1 MYCKINCSHISISR
15 CRILFEVVSFYCSSG
30 KQLLLFLFSAL
41 PAKSEE
47 EVISPVS
54 IDTKQLPPS
63 TAASSQNNTSKT
75 TTKEDKENSK
85 KSKTT
90 DDTENDDD
98 IQYIEQSLPKKTTDI
113 NNFDESVDNIANEQ
127 HAKNYKQQNGISG
140 KVSGSKLN
148 SSKENS
154 SKKGKNYNKP
164 DLSSSAFANNK
175 DEAAYIQ
182 K

>member
-1 MYCKINCSHISISR
+1 MI
-15 CRILFEVVSFYCSSG
+15 
-30 KQLLLFLFSAL
+30 SAL
-41 PAKSEE
+41 PAKTEE
-47 EVISPVS
+47 DVISAVPVDS
-54 IDTKQLPPS
+54 KPLPNS
-63 TAASSQNNTSKT
+63 TSST
-75 TTKEDKENSK
+75 TQCNSGKSSGKEDKENIK
-85 KSKTT
+85 KSKLP

-98 IQYIEQSLPKKTTDI
+98 IQYIEQSLPKRQSDI
-113 NNFDESVDNIANEQ
+113 NSFDENAENFANEQ
-127 HAKNYKQQNGISG
+127 QAKNYKQQNGISG

-148 SSKENS
+148 SNKENS